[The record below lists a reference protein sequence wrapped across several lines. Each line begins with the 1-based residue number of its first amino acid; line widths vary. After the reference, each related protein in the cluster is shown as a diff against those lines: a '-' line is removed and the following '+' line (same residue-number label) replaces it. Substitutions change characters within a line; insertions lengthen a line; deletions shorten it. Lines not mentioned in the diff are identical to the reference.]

1 MKPIRRG
8 PNGVLVN
15 LECGNCH
22 RPAGVEADLTYSDAS
37 YRAATVSS
45 NASDEMLA
53 LSAGSLR
60 RPKPIT
66 GRELMAPVKFANA
79 CAGCHL
85 LTFDKRFDE
94 GVPHDKPEVI
104 RAFLVKTFHGHIAA
118 HPTEVRVPRDPSRD
132 LTGKPLPPSV
142 RVLSPAQWVAERTAE
157 AEDLLWRK
165 TCKQCHTPVPFAKT
179 SHAKIELPVTQ

>member
-1 MKPIRRG
+1 MIRRPPRSTLFPYTTLFRSHPEFAALGRKAGDSATIELNHSIHMKPIRRG

-66 GRELMAPVKFANA
+66 ARELMAPVKFANA
-79 CAGCHL
+79 CAEIG
-85 LTFDKRFDE
+85 
-94 GVPHDKPEVI
+94 
-104 RAFLVKTFHGHIAA
+104 RASCR
-118 HPTEVRVPRDPSRD
+118 ERV
-132 LTGKPLPPSV
+132 
-142 RVLSPAQWVAERTAE
+142 
-157 AEDLLWRK
+157 
-165 TCKQCHTPVPFAKT
+165 
-179 SHAKIELPVTQ
+179 

>member
-79 CAGCHL
+79 CAACHL

-94 GVPHDKPEVI
+94 RSEEHTSELQS
-104 RAFLVKTFHGHIAA
+104 RLHLVC
-118 HPTEVRVPRDPSRD
+118 R
-132 LTGKPLPPSV
+132 
-142 RVLSPAQWVAERTAE
+142 
-157 AEDLLWRK
+157 LLL
-165 TCKQCHTPVPFAKT
+165 
-179 SHAKIELPVTQ
+179 E